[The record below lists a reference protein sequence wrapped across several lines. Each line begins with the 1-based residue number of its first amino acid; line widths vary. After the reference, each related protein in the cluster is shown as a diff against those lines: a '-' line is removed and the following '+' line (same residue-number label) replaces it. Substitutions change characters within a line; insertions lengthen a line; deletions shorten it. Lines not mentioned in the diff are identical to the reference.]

1 MSSRA
6 VWITVVVLTL
16 GLGAAGWY
24 AYQKLRPVPVVA
36 VPLPTPVAVA
46 EPASVAASEPAIRYP
61 VEPPAAA
68 SAGAS
73 TLEEALAGLLGRAD
87 AQRFLRLDEVARRT
101 VATVDNLAREQ
112 APARLWPV
120 QPTPGRFA
128 PEARGERSV
137 LSAANAQ
144 RYAPFVAMV
153 SALDSARA
161 VGVYRRFYPQ
171 LQQAYEAQGYPGR
184 YFNDRVVA
192 VIDHLLQTPDP
203 AGEVD
208 LVLTEVKGP
217 LQAQSP
223 WLRYEFADRSLEQ
236 RSAGQKMLLRIG
248 TANAQVLK
256 AKLREVRALLVAPSA
271 AAASR

>member
-1 MSSRA
+1 MSRTA
-6 VWITVVVLTL
+6 LWISALAMLL
-16 GLGAAGWY
+16 GLGLAGWY
-24 AYQKLRPVPVVA
+24 GYERYLKPRPA
-36 VPLPTPVAVA
+36 PVAAAPAPVAAA
-46 EPASVAASEPAIRYP
+46 EPASAAASEPAIRYP
-61 VEPPAAA
+61 VEPPASTAGVA
-68 SAGAS
+68 S
-73 TLEEALAGLLGRAD
+73 LEEAAAALLGRAD
-87 AQRFLRLDEVARRT
+87 AQRFLRLDEAARRF

-128 PEARGERSV
+128 PDTRGERSV
-137 LSAANAQ
+137 LSAANAR

-161 VGVYRRFYPQ
+161 VGLYRQFYPQ

-203 AGEVD
+203 SGEVA
-208 LVLTEVKGP
+208 LVLTDVKGP
-217 LQAQSP
+217 LQPQSP

-236 RSAGQKMLLRIG
+236 RSAGQKMLLRMG
-248 TANAQVLK
+248 PANARALK
-256 AKLREVRALLVAPSA
+256 AKLGELRALLVAPAS
-271 AAASR
+271 AASR